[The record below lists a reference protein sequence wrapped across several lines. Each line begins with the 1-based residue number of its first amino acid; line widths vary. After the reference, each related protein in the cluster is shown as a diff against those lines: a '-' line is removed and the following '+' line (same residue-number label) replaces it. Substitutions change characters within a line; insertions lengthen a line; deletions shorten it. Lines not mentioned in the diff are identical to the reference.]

1 MLDPDLCQVLH
12 PYLLNHHQSSSIF
25 LPYIIME
32 WMHIKVN
39 LDSNCPDLKGLVELL
54 YNSGYRPYDLY
65 KEKLIARESED
76 WSSYTDILWAHSE
89 AAQLL

>member
-1 MLDPDLCQVLH
+1 MSDPDLYQVLQ

-39 LDSNCPDLKGLVELL
+39 RDSNCPDLKGLVELL
-54 YNSGYRPYDLY
+54 YNSGYKPYDLY
-65 KEKLIARESED
+65 KEKLIDRETTD
-76 WSSYTDILWAHSE
+76 WLSYTDILWAHTE